1 MSYIGAEPTTAAFPF
16 DQFSGDGTTTAFT
29 LTYAPASTT
38 SIIVAISGV
47 MQNPNLYSVVGTTL
61 TFSPAPPTGTNNIS
75 VLYLGLPVIGSSSP
89 GNTAFLSSTD
99 LTATASQTVFAS
111 AGSYTPGFVQ
121 VYRNGARLGNADF
134 TATNGTTIT
143 LASAATAGD
152 LVTIEYYTLTS
163 LTNALPLTGGT
174 VTGSTTFNST
184 VTVNGASV
192 SGFTGTKNR
201 IINGAMVIAQ
211 RGTTAVTTSAAFPV
225 DRFSTVN
232 ATDGT
237 FSAQQVSDA
246 PSGFIN
252 SLKWTTTAA
261 DASLSATQYTST
273 LQFIEGLNVA
283 DFAWGTASAA
293 TVTLSFW
300 VKSSI
305 TGTFS
310 GALANNAYDRSYPFN
325 YTISVASTWE
335 QKTITIA
342 GDTSGTWLTTNG
354 IGIRLY
360 MSLGAGS
367 DFTGTA
373 NAWGASGRTASTTG
387 TASVIGTLNA
397 TWQVTGVQLERGS
410 NATSF
415 EFIDAGRQLAQC
427 QRYFISYGG
436 VTQYER
442 IAVGVC
448 NTTTTASCMTFL
460 PVPMRTTPTLAHIAT
475 WGVYEGSNV
484 YTVTSIVVD
493 HPSPLVFNASYTVAA
508 GLTAN
513 RVANILA
520 NNSTTARLQLSA
532 EL

>member
-1 MSYIGAEPTTAAFPF
+1 M
-16 DQFSGDGTTTAFT
+16 T
-29 LTYAPASTT
+29 LT
-38 SIIVAISGV
+38 
-47 MQNPNLYSVVGTTL
+47 
-61 TFSPAPPTGTNNIS
+61 
-75 VLYLGLPVIGSSSP
+75 
-89 GNTAFLSSTD
+89 
-99 LTATASQTVFAS
+99 
-111 AGSYTPGFVQ
+111 
-121 VYRNGARLGNADF
+121 
-134 TATNGTTIT
+134 
-143 LASAATAGD
+143 
-152 LVTIEYYTLTS
+152 
-163 LTNALPLTGGT
+163 
-174 VTGSTTFNST
+174 
-184 VTVNGASV
+184 TVNPALLDTQAQYN
-192 SGFTGTKNR
+192 GFKNR

-261 DASLSATQYTST
+261 DASLSAAQYTST
-273 LQFIEGLNVA
+273 LQFIEGLNVT
-283 DFAWGTASAA
+283 DLAWGTASAA

-310 GALANNAYDRSYPFN
+310 GALANSAYDRSYPFN

-367 DFTGTA
+367 NFTGTA
-373 NAWGASGRTASTTG
+373 NAWNATGSTASTTG

-397 TWQVTGVQLERGS
+397 TWQVTGVQLEKGS
-410 NATSF
+410 TATSF
-415 EFIDAGRQLAQC
+415 DYRPYGTELALC
-427 QRYFISYGG
+427 QRYYEKSYNQETVPG
-436 VTQYER
+436 VAAFTPGFASSVSSSNAPTQANGCSFKVFKRASPTVVTYN
-442 IAVGVC
+442 AVSG
-448 NTTTTASCMTFL
+448 AS
-460 PVPMRTTPTLAHIAT
+460 
-475 WGVYEGSNV
+475 G
-484 YTVTSIVVD
+484 
-493 HPSPLVFNASYTVAA
+493 ASYRVSDGSSVATTLTNA
-508 GLTAN
+508 GQNGIGYIDVPSSANGYYWHFTA
-513 RVANILA
+513 
-520 NNSTTARLQLSA
+520 TA